1 MWQGTCGCVFT
12 QPKPNRWPWYYK
24 PGSWQTWKP
33 VSRGGDEWCRWT
45 LVVGIGP
52 ITGVLVIPLWQCRGC
67 EACGPHVM
75 DGVCAKPW
83 NRS

>member
-12 QPKPNRWPWYYK
+12 SPKPNRRPWYYK
-24 PGSWQTWKP
+24 PGDWCSWKP

-52 ITGVLVIPLWQCRGC
+52 ITGVLVIPSWQCRGC
-67 EACGPHVM
+67 EDCGPHMM
-75 DGVCAKPW
+75 DGFSVVPW
-83 NRS
+83 NRR